1 MFCDVWTINLYFYLI
16 LKRKTKGIKQGEAGT
31 GIIKKSVCEKKYL
44 LLNISNNSL
53 LDGTLVIVKDTK
65 TQTVFALQGWKA
77 CGVCYTVV
85 VLANDDGKQ
94 VKFVRYS
101 DSNEK
106 QSI

>member
-1 MFCDVWTINLYFYLI
+1 M
-16 LKRKTKGIKQGEAGT
+16 
-31 GIIKKSVCEKKYL
+31 GIIKNAVCEKNVFIIKYL
-44 LLNISNNSL
+44 KQLLII
-53 LDGTLVIVKDTK
+53 LDGTLVIVKDTEI
-65 TQTVFALQGWKA
+65 QTVCALQGWKA
-77 CGVCYTVV
+77 CGVCYMCIIV